1 MCIECGKSKK
11 KRKNREK
18 IKDRERKI
26 LVNSVHNNSE
36 RRDLGDHRV
45 PVSLQ
50 LRLLVGILFYRH
62 RQLRVHQEVLLEDRL
77 LLIAPI
83 VGKIIKENVGD
94 LQMLV

>member
-1 MCIECGKSKK
+1 MWKEQK

-18 IKDRERKI
+18 IKDKERKI
-26 LVNSVHNNSE
+26 LVNSVHKNSE
-36 RRDLGDHRV
+36 RIDLGDHRV